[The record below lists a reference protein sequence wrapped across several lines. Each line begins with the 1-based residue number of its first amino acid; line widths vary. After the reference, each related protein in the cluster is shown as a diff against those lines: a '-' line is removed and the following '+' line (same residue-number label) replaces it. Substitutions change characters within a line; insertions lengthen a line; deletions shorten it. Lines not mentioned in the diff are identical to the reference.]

1 MNPLSDIFTPT
12 TKQPKELTRKDILKF
27 LVICVLLSYVLS
39 EYILINVTKISVHT
53 ITGNEVSIPIKINV
67 LSGEDKLINYL
78 VRNYSP
84 YKVRITIEYDNI
96 NGINIT
102 TNGNILLGGKTEEYI
117 WIKVV
122 NSRIGNEMVSVNIG
136 GKKIG

>member
-27 LVICVLLSYVLS
+27 LVICILLSYVLS

-117 WIKVV
+117 WIKIV
-122 NSRIGNEMVSVNIG
+122 NSRIGNEIVSVNIG

>member
-1 MNPLSDIFTPT
+1 VNPLSDIFTPT